1 MRRIVLCLVA
11 ASLIG
16 CGDFQKAMEAPPRQN
31 LAAPGGV
38 ATTGDV
44 SAVQNAAGGAPVTP
58 PANAQPGQPAAGAA
72 APAAQPAA
80 PVKPSGSIIGKTD
93 GKIVDLV
100 EAKKNPKVVE
110 IDGKVTGNDP
120 LTASFNAYV
129 SITSRASVLNFKH
142 QMDIMKE
149 INGGKDY
156 PPFKE
161 AMQLMKQMNVQ
172 VASLPPWQMYGY
184 DAKTGGLALLEDKGE
199 KIRLY
204 KANNIPIEEADK
216 QYDTP

>member
-1 MRRIVLCLVA
+1 MRRMVLCLVA
-11 ASLIG
+11 ASSIG

-31 LAAPGGV
+31 LATPSGV

-44 SAVQNAAGGAPVTP
+44 SAVQNATGGVPVTP
-58 PANAQPGQPAAGAA
+58 PANAQPGQPAA
-72 APAAQPAA
+72 APAAQPTEPA
-80 PVKPSGSIIGKTD
+80 KKTGSILGKTD
-93 GKIVDLV
+93 GKIVDLA
-100 EAKKNPKVVE
+100 EAKKNPKIVE
-110 IDGKVTGNDP
+110 IDGKIAGSDP

-129 SITSRASVLNFKH
+129 SITSKASVLNFKH
-142 QMDIMKE
+142 QMDVMKE

-172 VASLPPWQMYGY
+172 VASQPPWQMYGY
-184 DAKTGGLALLEDKGE
+184 DVKTGGLVLLEDKGE
-199 KIRLY
+199 KIRLF
-204 KANNIPIEEADK
+204 KANGIPIEEADK

>member
-1 MRRIVLCLVA
+1 MRRIVLCLAA

-16 CGDFQKAMEAPPRQN
+16 CGEFQKAMDAPPQQN
-31 LAAPGGV
+31 AAKP
-38 ATTGDV
+38 GDV
-44 SAVQNAAGGAPVTP
+44 PVAQNAAGGAP
-58 PANAQPGQPAAGAA
+58 ANAQPV
-72 APAAQPAA
+72 AA
-80 PVKPSGSIIGKTD
+80 PVAQPTEPAKKTGSILGKTD

-100 EAKKNPKVVE
+100 EAKKNPKIVE
-110 IDGKVTGNDP
+110 IDGKIVGNDP
-120 LTASFNAYV
+120 LTASFNSYV
-129 SITSRASVLNFKH
+129 SITSKASVLNFKH

-172 VASLPPWQMYGY
+172 VASQPPWQMYGY
-184 DAKTGGLALLEDKGE
+184 DAKTGGLVLLEDKGE

-204 KANNIPIEEADK
+204 KVNNIPIEEGDK